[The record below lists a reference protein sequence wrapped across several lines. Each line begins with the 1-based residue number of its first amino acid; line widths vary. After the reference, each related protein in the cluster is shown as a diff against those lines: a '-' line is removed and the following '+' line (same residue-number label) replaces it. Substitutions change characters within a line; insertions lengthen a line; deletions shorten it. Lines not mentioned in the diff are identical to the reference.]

1 VQPEADGVFVEGYRA
16 VEVRDLEVYSAQA
29 ERSPGRFLRAGSRGY
44 PLHQV
49 AAVGFKYLLQ
59 RSRRTIRKVLYRP
72 GGSADEPFA
81 DRLPECGDA
90 AGCRLG
96 HTGRGE
102 AVDERLVVDGHG
114 LDRPESSPKSAATS
128 R

>member
-1 VQPEADGVFVEGYRA
+1 
-16 VEVRDLEVYSAQA
+16 
-29 ERSPGRFLRAGSRGY
+29 
-44 PLHQV
+44 LHQV

-114 LDRPESSPKSAATS
+114 LDRPARELAQERRHVALTERLRPGDA
-128 R
+128 